1 MESKAAGA
9 MTAPNPPTKKVKK
22 LTFRGETYSW
32 TEIGVGW
39 LLLLPALAFLVFVFV
54 IPVVQ
59 VVQLSFT
66 NYNTIT
72 GAMSP
77 AGFSNYVYLLTGETS
92 AYFYQSLGHTVV
104 YAIVRIGF
112 DITLALLIAVMLD
125 SNIPL
130 KKFLR
135 ASYFAPVVV
144 PVVASSLIWL
154 WFYDPGVGPF
164 NQILG
169 WLGLPAS
176 KWLYHENTSLMSVL
190 IFSIWKGLGY
200 NMILFLTG
208 LQGIPDSYVEAA
220 RIDGAT
226 NWQLFWRVKLPLL
239 KPIMSFVLMMDFIE
253 AFKAFTEVNVM
264 TPDGGP
270 LRSTM
275 LIVNYIYELAFSNGR
290 MGRASACA
298 MILFVII
305 LVFTIIRNHM
315 NASKTVDYD

>member
-1 MESKAAGA
+1 MESKASGV
-9 MTAPNPPTKKVKK
+9 TKNPPAKKLKK
-22 LTFRGETYSW
+22 LTLRGETYRW
-32 TEIGVGW
+32 KEIGVGW
-39 LLLLPALAFLVFVFV
+39 LLLVPALAFLVFTFV
-54 IPVVQ
+54 IPVIQ
-59 VVQLSFT
+59 VIQLSFT

-77 AGFSNYVYLLTGETS
+77 AGFDNYVYLLTGDTS
-92 AYFYQSLGHTVV
+92 ADFYQSLGHTLV
-104 YAIVRIGF
+104 YAVVRIGF
-112 DITLALLIAVMLD
+112 DVVLALLIAVLLD
-125 SNIPL
+125 TNIPM
-130 KKFLR
+130 KKYLR

-176 KWLYHENTSLMSVL
+176 KWLYHESTSLMSIL

-208 LQGIPDSYVEAA
+208 LQSIPDSYVEAA
-220 RIDGAT
+220 RIDGASS
-226 NWQLFWRVKLPLL
+226 WQVFWKIKLPLL
-239 KPIMSFVLMMDFIE
+239 RPVMSFVLMMDIIE
-253 AFKAFTEVNVM
+253 AFKAFTEVNVL

-290 MGRASACA
+290 MGRASAAA

-305 LVFTIIRNHM
+305 FVFTLIRNHM
-315 NASKTVDYD
+315 DASKTVDYD